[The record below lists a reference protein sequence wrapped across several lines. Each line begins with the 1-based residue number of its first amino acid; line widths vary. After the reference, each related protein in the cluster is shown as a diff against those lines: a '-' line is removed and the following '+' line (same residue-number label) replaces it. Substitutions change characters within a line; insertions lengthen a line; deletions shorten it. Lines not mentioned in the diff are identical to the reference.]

1 MQILKEF
8 NSLIYKIKNQLGS
21 RYLQKWASRYSKSN
35 GLVSFIDKLNEKW
48 DSAGVSFVDY
58 CLLYH
63 YIEKRE
69 PQYFLELG
77 TGKSTHVIAKAM
89 HDFCYKKY
97 NGNIKLCS
105 TETEETWYK
114 KAVANI
120 PNEYK
125 EFVEIHNLKFIPFS
139 YLFIHGLCS
148 ENLPNYPFD
157 CCFVDRAAT
166 PGHGIN
172 MDLMKIILNSNKP
185 IDAIFDSQKKQVLAY
200 FSIIDKKNFKFLPNG
215 FTYLSNI
222 SKKELPIE
230 LPDYRI
236 DKKIKELFKNRINYK
251 WSPTYN

>member
-8 NSLIYKIKNQLGS
+8 NLLIYKIKNKVSS
-21 RYLQKWASRYSKSN
+21 RYLQNWASRYSKKN
-35 GLVSFIDKLNEKW
+35 GLAGFIEQLNEKW

-58 CLLYH
+58 CLLYN
-63 YIEKRE
+63 YIEKRK

-97 NGNIKLCS
+97 KGKIKLCS
-105 TETEETWYK
+105 TETEESWYK

-120 PNEYK
+120 PEEFK

-139 YLFIHGLCS
+139 YLFVHGLCS

-157 CCFVDRAAT
+157 SCFVDRAAT
-166 PGHGIN
+166 PGHGVN

-185 IDAIFDSQKKQVLAY
+185 VDAIFDSQKKQVLAY
-200 FSIIDKKNFKFLPNG
+200 FSIIDNKKFKFLPNG
-215 FTYLSNI
+215 FTYLLNI
-222 SKKELPIE
+222 SKNDIPLE

-236 DKKIKELFKNRINYK
+236 DKKIKDLFKNRINSKWYPIYK
-251 WSPTYN
+251 